1 MAKDN
6 GGKNHK
12 ASTQGAPD
20 VGDDEEA
27 LVAAALAEFEGDTG
41 LEEVASGG
49 FPPYVKPFV
58 GAKYDF
64 TPLYQDASNP
74 EFVRNVCRWEHDKP
88 LMAMTGPVA
97 NPEPVEVE
105 KGGLVSISDYAGI
118 EFLDLMNLRVKLVVI
133 GKRALGPS
141 RDGKPRAP
149 MFVFKPFLSAA
160 DARIF
165 NDRKTAR
172 IANVQAHQHALAARD
187 AEARV
192 NALPVT
198 ASSSAPAQQ
207 PLRA

>member
-1 MAKDN
+1 MPKDDN
-6 GGKNHK
+6 KNKHSK
-12 ASTQGAPD
+12 PHTPE

-27 LVAAALAEFEGDTG
+27 LVAAALAQFEGDAS
-41 LEEVASGG
+41 LKEVASGG

-58 GAKYDF
+58 GASYDF

-74 EFVRNVCRWEHDKP
+74 EFVRNVCRWEADKP

-118 EFLDLMNLRVKLVVI
+118 EFLDLMNLRVRLVVI
-133 GKRALGPS
+133 GKRPLPPG

-149 MFVFKPFLSAA
+149 MFVFKPFLKAE
-160 DARIF
+160 DAKILD
-165 NDRKTAR
+165 DRKAAR
-172 IANVQAHQHALAARD
+172 LNGIQAQRNALAARD

-198 ASSSAPAQQ
+198 PSSVAAPAQQ
-207 PLRA
+207 ALRS